1 MDPIVTDANAPVPV
15 PASAAVI
22 KDSDQNNFMVDVIE
36 ASHEVPIIVD
46 FWATWCGPCK
56 TLGPIIEKVVQN
68 AGGAVHLV
76 KIDVDKAPDISAQLK
91 IQSIPTVYAFKD
103 GQPVDGFQGALPE
116 SQVQAWVD
124 TIIEKHG
131 GTVDAGPSPIDEALE
146 SADAALA
153 ADDIANAGALFAQVL
168 NHEPDNVRALT
179 GMIRAYL
186 KAGKIDKARE
196 IANQASPEALKSDE
210 LTGAISALELAE
222 AGSAVA
228 GEIDV
233 LRAKV
238 ETDPTD
244 HQARF
249 DYAVAAFA
257 TNDAE
262 GAIDA
267 LVEIIRRKRDWNE
280 DAARTELL
288 KIFEA
293 LGPSDPT
300 TASGRRKLSS
310 VYFS

>member
-1 MDPIVTDANAPVPV
+1 MDPIVTDANAPVP
-15 PASAAVI
+15 AAAAVI
-22 KDSDQNNFMVDVIE
+22 KDSDQNSFMADVIE
-36 ASHEVPIIVD
+36 ASKEVPIIVD
-46 FWATWCGPCK
+46 FWAPWCGPCK

-68 AGGAVHLV
+68 AGGAVRLV
-76 KIDVDKAPDISAQLK
+76 KIDVDKAPDISAQLQ
-91 IQSIPTVYAFKD
+91 IQSIPAVYAFKN

-124 TIIEKHG
+124 ALIQKHG
-131 GTVDAGPSPIDEALE
+131 GAIDAGPSPIDEALDA
-146 SADAALA
+146 ADAALA
-153 ADDIANAGALFAQVL
+153 AEDIANAGALYAQVL

-186 KAGKIDKARE
+186 KAGKADKARE
-196 IANQASPEALKSDE
+196 IADQASPEALKTDE

-228 GEIDV
+228 GEIDE

-238 ETDPTD
+238 EADPAD
-244 HQARF
+244 NQARF
-249 DYAVAAFA
+249 DFAVAAFA
-257 TNDAE
+257 TNDPE
-262 GAIDA
+262 SAIDA

-293 LGPSDPT
+293 LGPTDPL
-300 TASGRRKLSS
+300 TATGRRKLSS
-310 VYFS
+310 VLFS